1 MRSAGRFRQMV
12 SALVALG
19 LLLVSATS
27 VPALPTVQPN
37 EAMSVQA
44 MSVQAMSAQAM
55 MPSTAGDHCTDPCC
69 MDDPAADAAC
79 SLCTV
84 CTLAPLVPV
93 AHAMIRAIPMPVRYW
108 ARSDGCA
115 GLTQKPDLGPP
126 IARG

>member
-1 MRSAGRFRQMV
+1 MV

-27 VPALPTVQPN
+27 VLALPTVQPN
-37 EAMSVQA
+37 EALFVKAMSAQA
-44 MSVQAMSAQAM
+44 MSVQAMAS
-55 MPSTAGDHCTDPCC
+55 PTAGDHCTDPCC

-93 AHAMIRAIPMPVRYW
+93 AHTIPRSIPMPVRYW
-108 ARSDGCA
+108 ARSDGCY